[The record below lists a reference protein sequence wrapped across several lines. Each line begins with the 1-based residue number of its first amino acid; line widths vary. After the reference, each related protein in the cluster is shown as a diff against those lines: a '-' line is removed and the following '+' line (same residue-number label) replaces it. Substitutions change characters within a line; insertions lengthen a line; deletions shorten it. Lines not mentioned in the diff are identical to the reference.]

1 MPLDRC
7 SDGEVGQ
14 PHNVRPGQDR
24 RALALHD
31 HMEPRSIPSRL
42 VCEVGNLT
50 MDALKILEILKMPS
64 KKNFKILKKKTP
76 KNEKE
81 LRIFAIKKMLA
92 IDL

>member
-1 MPLDRC
+1 
-7 SDGEVGQ
+7 
-14 PHNVRPGQDR
+14 
-24 RALALHD
+24 
-31 HMEPRSIPSRL
+31 MEPRSIPSWL